1 MNANEF
7 FDLVTAELEKRGIPN
22 DFAQAKLD
30 QIKQRISKLDE
41 NDAEKFYSEGNYKA
55 VIEKICTSYES
66 EIKSKDTIALTQTF
80 EEVQSDKESDDRS
93 DKVDGT
99 HAKMT
104 VVSPTTLPE
113 STKKETVI
121 SKLVSK
127 LSVASGADKRDSL
140 IMLVT
145 VLIVFLPLLAVLTVA
160 GLGVFAGASVALAGS
175 ILLIIAVIFVVVLGG
190 SVLSL
195 ASLLFGVSQ
204 LLGDTKYIGF
214 HEVGLGLVFVG
225 ITMLVGI
232 VLYNVAVR
240 LIPLIYRLLGKLFV
254 LTCKLFKKWVASVVK
269 GCEKL

>member
-140 IMLVT
+140 IMLLT
-145 VLIVFLPLLAVLTVA
+145 VLIVFLPLLVVLTVA